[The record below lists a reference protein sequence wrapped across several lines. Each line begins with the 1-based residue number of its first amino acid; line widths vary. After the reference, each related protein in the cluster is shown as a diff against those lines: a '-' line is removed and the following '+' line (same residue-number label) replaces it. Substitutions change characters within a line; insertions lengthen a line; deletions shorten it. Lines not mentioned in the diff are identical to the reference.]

1 MFLRWAVL
9 LKRYVFEMGSAS
21 KTCFYSKTE
30 TVEMSSKLKI
40 SWAHIRVKPS
50 AVNIDTV
57 SFWLQFYMQFK
68 LCEIQY
74 YFKKI

>member
-1 MFLRWAVL
+1 VL

-21 KTCFYSKTE
+21 EICFYSKTE

-40 SWAHIRVKPS
+40 SLAHIRVKPS

-57 SFWLQFYMQFK
+57 SF
-68 LCEIQY
+68 
-74 YFKKI
+74 